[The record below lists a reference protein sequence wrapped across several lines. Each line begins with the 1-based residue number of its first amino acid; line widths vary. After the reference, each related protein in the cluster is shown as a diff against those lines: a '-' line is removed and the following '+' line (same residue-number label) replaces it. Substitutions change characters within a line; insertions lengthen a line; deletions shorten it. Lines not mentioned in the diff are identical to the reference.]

1 LTKIGENTLGMSCFD
16 ENNTPYLT
24 FEYIML
30 NKSILT
36 KPLFIL
42 AIYIAAAIIA
52 SLLKIALDFRPHETV
67 GYISKVNNFIIYR
80 NSFFHLINHQNLY
93 GYFPSEQYDEFL
105 YSPSF
110 ALLIA
115 PFAILPQ
122 YLGVVVWCVFN
133 ACCVF
138 WAIHKLPDQYAKG
151 KTFISWFVLIELL
164 TSLQNV
170 QVNPLVAALFL
181 FAFTAFEKKQ
191 IALASLFIV
200 LSVYIKVFGI
210 LGASLFLIYP
220 DRLKFIAWSIVW
232 TVVILALPLIVIS
245 PQELL
250 TLYQNWMGALT
261 ADHAKNIEDVSVMR
275 MISGI
280 SGVALSEH
288 TRLFIQIA
296 AVGLFCLKYLRWQA
310 FNHPT
315 FRIFFL
321 SSAMIWSIIFN
332 HAAESSTY
340 IIAIL
345 GVAVWHQFTDRNKL
359 TLSLIILAFLLC
371 CLSPTDI
378 FPRAIR
384 QLYVVPMALK
394 ALPCFLIYLKLE
406 YDMLFKKEFVNLK
419 T

>member
-1 LTKIGENTLGMSCFD
+1 
-16 ENNTPYLT
+16 
-24 FEYIML
+24 ML
-30 NKSILT
+30 NKTIAS

-42 AIYIAAAIIA
+42 SIYLVATILAT
-52 SLLKIALDFRPHETV
+52 LLKISIDFKPHDAQ

-115 PFAILPQ
+115 PFAILPK
-122 YLGVVVWCVFN
+122 YLGVVVWCIFN

-138 WAIHKLPDQYAKG
+138 GAIQKLPAPYSTG
-151 KTFISWFVLIELL
+151 KTFISWFVLVELL
-164 TSLQNV
+164 TSIQNV
-170 QVNPLVAALFL
+170 QVNPLIAALFL
-181 FAFTAFEKKQ
+181 FAFSAFEKKQ
-191 IALASLFIV
+191 VALASLCIV

-220 DRLKFIAWSIVW
+220 EKLKFIAWSIFW
-232 TVVILALPLIVIS
+232 SILIMGLPLFVVS
-245 PQELL
+245 PSELI
-250 TLYQNWMGALT
+250 TLYQNWFQSLT

-275 MISGI
+275 MISGL
-280 SGVALSEH
+280 SGIELSEQS
-288 TRLFIQIA
+288 RLFIQLI
-296 AVGLFCLKYLRWQA
+296 AVGIFCIKYLRWSA
-310 FNHPT
+310 FSNST
-315 FRIFFL
+315 FRLYFL

-345 GVAVWHQFTDRNKL
+345 GVAIWYQHSEQSKL
-359 TLSLIILAFLLC
+359 NYTLLAFAFILC

-378 FPRAIR
+378 FPQFIR
-384 QLYVVPMALK
+384 QSYVVPMALK
-394 ALPCFLIYLKLE
+394 ALPCLLIYLKLE
-406 YDMLFKKEFVNLK
+406 YDMLFKKDFVNLK
-419 T
+419 TP